1 LKLSEKDFKEIKRKR
16 KNLMS
21 SDKYSI
27 MEEMYSE
34 TFREIKEGDIVKGTI
49 VAVNEKEAVVDI
61 GFKSEGFVSVEEF
74 RNVEN
79 FQVNTEV
86 DVLVES
92 IEDDE
97 GRLILSRLKAEKL
110 RGWMKFGESI
120 NEGDNIEGRVVK
132 QVKGGFIVEV
142 EGVEAFLPMSLSA
155 FKGVSSDEIM
165 TKKYKFQIAKLNK
178 LRRNLILSRRELV
191 QQEKDEVRDKLW
203 GELEKGEKRE
213 GIVKG
218 ITDFG
223 AFIDLGGV
231 DGLLHITD
239 MSWTRI
245 NHPSEIVSVG
255 DKIEVLILD
264 FDKENSKVSLGLKQ
278 IVSNPWSD
286 IYDKYPTGTK
296 TKGRIVNVMPYGVF
310 VEIEKGIEGLLHSS
324 EITWQ
329 KKLVNPQE
337 MFKVEDD
344 VEVQII
350 NVDKDS
356 KRISLSMK
364 QLEDNPWLEAQ
375 NNYPVDTKVKGK
387 VRGFTDYGAF
397 VELDSGLEGMI
408 HISDMSWTKKVNH
421 PEDVLEK
428 GQEMDVVV
436 LGVDADN
443 RKINLGL
450 KQLSENPWLQISEKY
465 PVGLETEAEVV
476 LNSNFGV
483 FVKLDEEVEAL
494 VYSSEIDK
502 TKAEALQPGDKLKI
516 KIIKVDVEQM
526 KIGVSAKL

>member
-1 LKLSEKDFKEIKRKR
+1 MSENKQA
-16 KNLMS
+16 L
-21 SDKYSI
+21 
-27 MEEMYSE
+27 MEEMYQN
-34 TFREIKEGDIVKGTI
+34 TFRDIKEGEIVKGTV
-49 VAVNEKEAVVDI
+49 VAFNEKEAVVDI

-79 FQVNTEV
+79 LEV
-86 DVLVES
+86 DTEIDVLIES
-92 IEDDE
+92 IEDDD

-110 RGWMKFGESI
+110 RGWMKIGDSI
-120 NEGDNIEGRVVK
+120 NEGDQIEGRIVK
-132 QVKGGFIVEV
+132 QVKGGFIVDIQ
-142 EGVEAFLPMSLSA
+142 GVEAFLPMSLSA
-155 FKGVSSDEIM
+155 FKGVPAEEIM
-165 TKKYKFQIAKLNK
+165 ANKYTFTVAKLNK
-178 LRRNLILSRRELV
+178 ARRNLILSRREVV
-191 QQEKDEVRDKLW
+191 QKERDMVRDKLW
-203 GELEKGEKRE
+203 GELEKGQKRT
-213 GIVKG
+213 GTVKG

-245 NHPSEIVSVG
+245 NHPSEIVSIG

-264 FDKENSKVSLGLKQ
+264 YDQSGSKVSLGLKQ
-278 IVSNPWSD
+278 IVSNPWDD
-286 IYDKYPTGTK
+286 IYEKYPTGTR
-296 TKGRIVNVMPYGVF
+296 TKGRVVNVMPYGVF

-337 MFKVEDD
+337 MFKVGDEID
-344 VEVQII
+344 VQII

-364 QLEDNPWLEAQ
+364 QLEENPWQDAVGQ
-375 NNYPVDTKVKGK
+375 YKVNSSVKGS

-397 VELDSGLEGMI
+397 VELSSGLEGMI
-408 HISDMSWTKKVNH
+408 HISDMSWTRKINH
-421 PEDVLEK
+421 PQDVLEK
-428 GQEMDVVV
+428 GQEVEVVV
-436 LGVDADN
+436 LAVDPDN

-450 KQLSENPWLQISEKY
+450 KQLSENPWPSIAEKY
-465 PVGLETEAEVV
+465 PVDTEMDAEVV

-483 FVKLDEEVEAL
+483 FVKLDDEVEAL

-502 TKAEALQPGDKLKI
+502 EKADALQPGDKLRI
-516 KIIKVDVEQM
+516 KIIKVDVDQM
-526 KIGVSAKL
+526 KIGVSAKI

>member
-1 LKLSEKDFKEIKRKR
+1 MDQEK
-16 KNLMS
+16 
-21 SDKYSI
+21 YAI
-27 MEEMYSE
+27 MEAMYNE
-34 TFREIKEGDIVKGTI
+34 TFKDIKEGEIVSGKV
-49 VAVNEKEAVVDI
+49 VAINDKEAVIDI
-61 GFKSEGFVSVEEF
+61 GFKSEAFVPLEEF
-74 RNVEN
+74 ANIEDFDVGSEVE
-79 FQVNTEV
+79 
-86 DVLVES
+86 VLIES
-92 IEDDE
+92 IENED
-97 GRLILSRLKAEKL
+97 GHLVLSHTKAEKL
-110 RGWMKFGESI
+110 KGWMKLGDAIS
-120 NEGDNIEGRVVK
+120 EGDQVEGRVMT
-132 QVKGGFIVEV
+132 QVKGGFIVNV
-142 EGVEAFLPMSLSA
+142 DGIEAFLPMSLSA
-155 FKGVSSDEIM
+155 FRGVSSDEILS
-165 TKKYKFQIAKLNK
+165 KKYTFQVAKLNK
-178 LRRNLILSRRELV
+178 MRRNLILSRREVV
-191 QQEKDEVRDKLW
+191 QKEREIIREKLW
-203 GELEKGEKRE
+203 NELEKGERRE
-213 GIVKG
+213 GVVKG

-245 NHPSEIVSVG
+245 NHPSEVVKIG

-264 FDKENSKVSLGLKQ
+264 YNKEESKVSLGLKQ
-278 IVSNPWSD
+278 IVDNPWTD
-286 IYDKYPTGTK
+286 IYEKYPTGTK
-296 TKGRIVNVMPYGVF
+296 TQGKVVNVMPYGVF

-337 MFKVEDD
+337 MFHVGDEI
-344 VEVQII
+344 EVQII

-364 QLEDNPWLEAQ
+364 QLEENPWLDAGK
-375 NNYPVDTKVKGK
+375 NYEVNSKVKGK

-408 HISDMSWTKKVNH
+408 HISDMSWTKKINH
-421 PEDVLEK
+421 PQDVLEK
-428 GQEMDVVV
+428 GQEIEVMV
-436 LGVDADN
+436 LAVDQEN

-450 KQLSENPWLQISEKY
+450 KQLTENPWPKIAEQY
-465 PVGLETEAEVV
+465 PVGMELETEVV

-483 FVKLDEEVEAL
+483 FVKLGDDVEAL

-502 TKAEALQPGDKLKI
+502 EQAAALKPGDKLKV

>member
-1 LKLSEKDFKEIKRKR
+1 MSENKQA
-16 KNLMS
+16 L
-21 SDKYSI
+21 
-27 MEEMYSE
+27 MEEMYQN
-34 TFREIKEGDIVKGTI
+34 TFRDIKEGEIVKGTI
-49 VAVNEKEAVVDI
+49 VAFNEKEAVVDI

-79 FQVNTEV
+79 LEV
-86 DVLVES
+86 DTEIDVLIES
-92 IEDDE
+92 IEDDD

-110 RGWMKFGESI
+110 RGWMKIGDSI
-120 NEGDNIEGRVVK
+120 NEGDQIEGRIVK
-132 QVKGGFIVEV
+132 QVKGGFIVDIQ
-142 EGVEAFLPMSLSA
+142 GVEAFLPMSLSA
-155 FKGVSSDEIM
+155 FKGVPAEEIM
-165 TKKYKFQIAKLNK
+165 ANKYTFTVAKLNK
-178 LRRNLILSRRELV
+178 ARRNLILSRREVV
-191 QQEKDEVRDKLW
+191 QKERDMVRDKLW
-203 GELEKGEKRE
+203 GELEKGQKRT
-213 GIVKG
+213 GTVKG

-245 NHPSEIVSVG
+245 NHPSEIVSIG

-264 FDKENSKVSLGLKQ
+264 YDQGGSKVSLGLKQ
-278 IVSNPWSD
+278 IVSNPWDD
-286 IYDKYPTGTK
+286 IYEKYPTGTR
-296 TKGRIVNVMPYGVF
+296 TKGRVVNVMPYGVF

-337 MFKVEDD
+337 MFKVGDEID
-344 VEVQII
+344 VQII

-364 QLEDNPWLEAQ
+364 QLEENPWQDAVSQ
-375 NNYPVDTKVKGK
+375 YTVNSSVKGS

-397 VELDSGLEGMI
+397 VELSSGLEGMI
-408 HISDMSWTKKVNH
+408 HISDMSWTRKINH
-421 PEDVLEK
+421 PQDVLEK
-428 GQEMDVVV
+428 GQEVEVVV
-436 LGVDADN
+436 LAVDPDN

-450 KQLSENPWLQISEKY
+450 KQLSENPWPSIAEKY
-465 PVGLETEAEVV
+465 PVDTEMDAEVV

-483 FVKLDEEVEAL
+483 FVKLDDEVEAL

-502 TKAEALQPGDKLKI
+502 EKADALQPGDQLRI
-516 KIIKVDVEQM
+516 KIIKVDVDQM
-526 KIGVSAKL
+526 KIGVSAKI